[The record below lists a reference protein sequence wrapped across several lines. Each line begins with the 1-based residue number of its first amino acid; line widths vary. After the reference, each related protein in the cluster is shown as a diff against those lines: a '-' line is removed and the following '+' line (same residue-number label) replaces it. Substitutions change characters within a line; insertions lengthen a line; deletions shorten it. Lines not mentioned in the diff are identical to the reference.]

1 MFQVEEIITVPS
13 TDFNSLQ
20 PFTAYDEE
28 AVLKL
33 NVKVNGDVT
42 IAAFHARQT
51 FGGLFSKMDGVLMCK
66 IYFHTGFLPTTGSS
80 LRLKLRDLD
89 GVSSGERFG
98 PEFKAVVNYRF
109 EKDPAQTRTVCVDWD
124 LSLIFNSKSD
134 YEMNRSMMFGDAS
147 PPLRKSPS
155 PPPQAPP
162 RTHRAPPAP
171 PKPEVSSRTPSPP
184 VEGLQHRQVLVEDLL
199 IEPSFDGPPTA
210 KTGPPPLPPKMVSEA
225 SHLARP
231 ASDTLLLDLGFGGSS
246 NHSSTPSV
254 ACTNPS
260 IDILLNLSGSAAV
273 PQPQHQEDP
282 FYKPASQVKNVS
294 SSADLFGSVS
304 GNSRASPV
312 PDLFGAPNSRGM
324 PMSAA
329 PAPDLFGSTNNR
341 GSQMPD
347 LFSGTQSASQMPDL
361 FGSTKNRGMGA
372 NSQMP
377 DLFGTATNAGLGSN
391 RDSPIPDLFGGA
403 TINQGMPAQAPD
415 LFSDSLLN
423 LGAGPKSSAG
433 QKPVLSPTCAK
444 PMSVGDELLSNLL
457 GDLDMKSSNQGQPKQ
472 QPPTQSGVK
481 KPNYNSSFF
490 QQPQQPQGT
499 KPKGKLTE
507 DTFNDLVRFQYL
519 IPSFKT
525 VTCCNCLNNRTN
537 LRLK

>member
-1 MFQVEEIITVPS
+1 
-13 TDFNSLQ
+13 
-20 PFTAYDEE
+20 
-28 AVLKL
+28 
-33 NVKVNGDVT
+33 
-42 IAAFHARQT
+42 
-51 FGGLFSKMDGVLMCK
+51 MCK

-80 LRLKLRDLD
+80 LRLRLRDLD

-109 EKDPAQTRTVCVDWD
+109 EKDPAQTRAVNADWD

-134 YEMNRSMMFGDAS
+134 YEMNRSMMFGDGT

-162 RTHRAPPAP
+162 RTHRAPPVP
-171 PKPEVSSRTPSPP
+171 PKPEVGSRTPSPP
-184 VEGLQHRQVLVEDLL
+184 IEEKQPQHRQVFVEDLL
-199 IEPSFDGPPTA
+199 IEPSIDGPPPS
-210 KTGPPPLPPKMVSEA
+210 KTGPPPLPPKLVAEVCS
-225 SHLARP
+225 LTRP

-246 NHSSTPSV
+246 NHSSVPSV

-260 IDILLNLSGSAAV
+260 IDILLNLSGSGAV
-273 PQPQHQEDP
+273 PQSKHQEDP
-282 FYKPASQVKNVS
+282 FYKPASQVKSVS

-304 GNSRASPV
+304 NNSRASPV
-312 PDLFGAPNSRGM
+312 PDLFGATNSRGV
-324 PMSAA
+324 PMSAT
-329 PAPDLFGSTNNR
+329 PAPDLFGSTNSH
-341 GSQMPD
+341 GPQMPD
-347 LFSGTQSASQMPDL
+347 LFSGTQGTSQMPDL
-361 FGSTKNRGMGA
+361 FGTTKSRGMAA

-377 DLFGTATNAGLGSN
+377 DLFGTATNAGGLGSN
-391 RDSPIPDLFGGA
+391 RNSPIPDLFGGA
-403 TINQGMPAQAPD
+403 PSNRGMPAQAPD

-457 GDLDMKSSNQGQPKQ
+457 GDLDMKSNPGQPKQ
-472 QPPTQSGVK
+472 QPQSQGGVK

-490 QQPQQPQGT
+490 QQPQQQQQGT

-507 DTFNDLVRFQYL
+507 NTFNDLVIF
-519 IPSFKT
+519 
-525 VTCCNCLNNRTN
+525 
-537 LRLK
+537 

>member
-1 MFQVEEIITVPS
+1 MFQGEEIITAPS

-66 IYFHTGFLPTTGSS
+66 IYFHTGFLPTTSSS
-80 LRLKLRDLD
+80 LRLRLRDLD

-109 EKDPAQTRTVCVDWD
+109 EKDPAQTRAVNADWD

-134 YEMNRSMMFGDAS
+134 YEMNRSMMFGDGT

-162 RTHRAPPAP
+162 RTHRAPPVP
-171 PKPEVSSRTPSPP
+171 PKPEVCSRTPSPP
-184 VEGLQHRQVLVEDLL
+184 IEGQQAQQQQAFVEDLL
-199 IEPSFDGPPTA
+199 IEPSFDGPPSA
-210 KTGPPPLPPKMVSEA
+210 KTGPPPLPPKLVAEVCP
-225 SHLARP
+225 LTRP

-246 NHSSTPSV
+246 EQSSTPSV

-260 IDILLNLSGSAAV
+260 VDILLNLSGSGAV
-273 PQPQHQEDP
+273 PQPQRQEDP
-282 FYKPASQVKNVS
+282 FYKPASQVKTVS

-304 GNSRASPV
+304 GNNRSSPV
-312 PDLFGAPNSRGM
+312 PDLFGATNSRGM
-324 PMSAA
+324 PMSSA
-329 PAPDLFGSTNNR
+329 PAPDLFDSTNSR

-361 FGSTKNRGMGA
+361 FGTTKSRGMMA
-372 NSQMP
+372 HSQIP
-377 DLFGTATNAGLGSN
+377 DLFGTATNTGLGSN
-391 RDSPIPDLFGGA
+391 RGSPIPDLFGGA
-403 TINQGMPAQAPD
+403 TSNRAQAPD
-415 LFSDSLLN
+415 IFSDSLLN
-423 LGAGPKSSAG
+423 LGAGPNSNS

-457 GDLDMKSSNQGQPKQ
+457 GDLDMKSNSGQPKQ
-472 QPPTQSGVK
+472 QPQSQGGAK

-490 QQPQQPQGT
+490 QQPQQQQGT

-507 DTFNDLVRFQYL
+507 NTFNDLVNFL
-519 IPSFKT
+519 LCFHP
-525 VTCCNCLNNRTN
+525 LNRTKII
-537 LRLK
+537 LKIITYMFYK